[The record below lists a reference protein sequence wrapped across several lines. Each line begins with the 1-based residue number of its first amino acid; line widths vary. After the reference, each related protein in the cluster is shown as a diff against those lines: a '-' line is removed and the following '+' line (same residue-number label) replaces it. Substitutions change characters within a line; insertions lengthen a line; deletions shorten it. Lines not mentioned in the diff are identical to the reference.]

1 MAKIEV
7 LKCHCGSVEL
17 ELTLPNGFENLRK
30 CNCSI
35 CSKKNAVVASVSINN
50 LKVVK
55 GETELREYTFN
66 THTAKHYFCSIC
78 GVYTHHQRRS
88 VPSEYGF
95 NIACV
100 EGIRPFEIENV
111 PVNDG
116 ENHALDQKK

>member
-1 MAKIEV
+1 MAKIKI

-35 CSKKNAVVASVSINN
+35 CSKKNTVVALVSINN

-78 GVYTHHQRRS
+78 GIYTHHQRRS

-100 EGIRPFEIENV
+100 EGVKIEDYKDV
-111 PVNDG
+111 GYLDG
-116 ENHALDQKK
+116 KDNHPKDAN

>member
-1 MAKIEV
+1 MQSKIIKLFKNKRKVHVIRESI
-7 LKCHCGSVEL
+7 KK
-17 ELTLPNGFENLRK
+17 TILPNGFENLRK

-35 CSKKNAVVASVSINN
+35 CSKRNAVVASVSINN

-78 GVYTHHQRRS
+78 GIYTHHQRRS

-100 EGIRPFEIENV
+100 
-111 PVNDG
+111 
-116 ENHALDQKK
+116 